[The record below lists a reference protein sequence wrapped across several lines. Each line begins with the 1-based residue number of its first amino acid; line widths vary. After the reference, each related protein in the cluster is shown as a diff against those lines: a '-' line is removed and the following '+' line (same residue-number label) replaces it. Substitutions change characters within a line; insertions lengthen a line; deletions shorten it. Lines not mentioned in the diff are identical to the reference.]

1 MPDEL
6 TYEMLLQV
14 SKELQYENYSQM
26 LKECSN
32 LKPVERIFKLQA
44 CVDNHSSAYA
54 RTAKKLLEE
63 ISNGSI
69 C

>member
-1 MPDEL
+1 MTDEL
-6 TYEMLLQV
+6 TYEILLQV
-14 SKELQYENYSQM
+14 SKELQYEDYSKM

-44 CVDNHSSAYA
+44 CIDNPSSAYV